1 MSASPC
7 EETAL
12 PSQAWGISGI
22 NLGKITPPLK
32 QNGLQ
37 FNCSKLEKLNSQ
49 VLRNLSL
56 IL

>member
-22 NLGKITPPLK
+22 NLGKITPLK